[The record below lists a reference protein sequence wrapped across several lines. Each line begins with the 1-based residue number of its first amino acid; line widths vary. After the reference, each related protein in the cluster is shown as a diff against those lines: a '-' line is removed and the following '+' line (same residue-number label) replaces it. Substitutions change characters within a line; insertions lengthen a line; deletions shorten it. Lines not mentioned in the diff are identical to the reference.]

1 MVKVLL
7 VDDAPDVRE
16 MISDFLKMEGYQ
28 VVTASNGLEALQV
41 LQKEKP
47 EAAIVDIEMP
57 EMNGLEFSK
66 KVLSQNPN
74 FPIVIIS
81 AYVEKYSM
89 DYISKIGIKTILR
102 KPINLNELAQS
113 IRDLTNHKPH

>member
-41 LQKEKP
+41 LEKEKP